1 MTGSGAGDFASPF
14 NVRVMAAIVPLVSIA
29 VELDTFAASSLRY
42 RTGSRRLAL
51 VSIRGFFKMA
61 PF

>member
-1 MTGSGAGDFASPF
+1 MIPEKPWMVLWPF
-14 NVRVMAAIVPLVSIA
+14 NVRVMAAIVPPVSIA

-51 VSIRGFFKMA
+51 VSIRGFFNMA